1 MTTESAPSTL
11 GLPVNQNMRRDT
23 VSIVTPTF
31 NCAPLLRRAIDSVL
45 QQTHQDWELLV
56 VDNHS
61 TDGTEELVRGYRDT
75 RIRYFKIQNNGVIA
89 ASRNLAISQ
98 AKGEWLAFLDADDWW
113 MPQKL
118 EVSVRSLKQG
128 WDVVFHDLY
137 AAGPGSKRRLR
148 RRVPSRAL
156 RQPVLDDLVNHGNAL
171 PNSSAVVRRS
181 VIDRVG
187 GLAEDATLI
196 AMEDFDCWLR
206 VARISDRFL
215 RIEGVHGYYWMGS
228 GNTTNPRRTISTL
241 NELRKRLLN
250 SAEIEGTPPWMAF
263 ALAKAHFQLSEREA
277 GHRELKTI
285 RLSNAPALYLV
296 KKLALRAL
304 HIFDR
309 R

>member
-118 EVSVRSLKQG
+118 EVSVRSL
-128 WDVVFHDLY
+128 
-137 AAGPGSKRRLR
+137 
-148 RRVPSRAL
+148 
-156 RQPVLDDLVNHGNAL
+156 
-171 PNSSAVVRRS
+171 
-181 VIDRVG
+181 
-187 GLAEDATLI
+187 
-196 AMEDFDCWLR
+196 
-206 VARISDRFL
+206 
-215 RIEGVHGYYWMGS
+215 
-228 GNTTNPRRTISTL
+228 
-241 NELRKRLLN
+241 
-250 SAEIEGTPPWMAF
+250 
-263 ALAKAHFQLSEREA
+263 
-277 GHRELKTI
+277 
-285 RLSNAPALYLV
+285 
-296 KKLALRAL
+296 
-304 HIFDR
+304 
-309 R
+309 

>member
-1 MTTESAPSTL
+1 MTTESSPSTP
-11 GLPVNQNMRRDT
+11 GLPVNQNMRQDT

-31 NCAPLLRRAIDSVL
+31 NCAPLLQRAIDSVL
-45 QQTHQDWELLV
+45 KQTHQDWELLV

-61 TDGTEELVRGYRDT
+61 NDGTEELVRGYRDA

-113 MPQKL
+113 TPDKL
-118 EVSVRSLKQG
+118 EVSIRSLRQG
-128 WDVVFHDLY
+128 WDVVYHDLH
-137 AAGPGSKRRLR
+137 AAGPGSKGRLR

-156 RQPVLDDLVNHGNAL
+156 RKPVLDDLVSHGNAL
-171 PNSSAVVRRS
+171 PNSSVVVRRS
-181 VIDRVG
+181 LIERVG
-187 GLAEDATLI
+187 GLSEDPALI

-206 VARISDRFL
+206 VARVSDRFL
-215 RIEGVHGYYWMGS
+215 RIEGAHGYYWMSS
-228 GNTTNPRRTISTL
+228 GNTTNPRRAISTL

-250 SAEIEGTPPWMAF
+250 SAAIAGTPPWMAF
-263 ALAKAHFQLSEREA
+263 ALAKAHLQLSEREA
-277 GHRELKTI
+277 GCRELNAI
-285 RLSNAPALYLV
+285 RLSNAPTLYLV

>member
-1 MTTESAPSTL
+1 MTSEGAPSTL
-11 GLPVNQNMRRDT
+11 GLPVNQNMHQDT

-31 NCAPLLRRAIDSVL
+31 NCAPLLKRAIESVL
-45 QQTHQDWELLV
+45 KQTYQDWELLV

-61 TDGTEELVRGYRDT
+61 NDGTEELVRGYHDA
-75 RIRYFKIQNNGVIA
+75 RIRYFMIQNNGVIA

-113 MPQKL
+113 TPKKL
-118 EVSVRSLKQG
+118 EVSVCSLRQG
-128 WDVVFHDLY
+128 WDVVYHDLY
-137 AAGPGSKRRLR
+137 AAGPGSKGRLR
-148 RRVPSRAL
+148 RHVPSRAL

-171 PNSSAVVRRS
+171 PNSSVLVRRS
-181 VIDRVG
+181 LIDRVG
-187 GLAEDATLI
+187 RLSEDPALI

-215 RIEGVHGYYWMGS
+215 RIEGVHGYYWIGS

-241 NELRKRLLN
+241 NELRKRFLN
-250 SAEIEGTPPWMAF
+250 SAAIAGTPPWMAF
-263 ALAKAHFQLSEREA
+263 ALAKAHLQLSEREA
-277 GHRELKTI
+277 GYRELKTI
-285 RLSNAPALYLV
+285 RLSSAPALYLI

>member
-1 MTTESAPSTL
+1 MSTESSLSTL

-23 VSIVTPTF
+23 VSIVTPTY
-31 NCAPLLRRAIDSVL
+31 NCAPLLQRAIDSVL
-45 QQTHQDWELLV
+45 EQTYQDWELLI

-61 TDGTEELVRGYRDT
+61 NDGTEELVRGYPDD
-75 RIRYFKIQNNGVIA
+75 RICYFKIQNHGVIA

-113 MPQKL
+113 TPDKL
-118 EVSVRSLKQG
+118 EVSIRSLRQG
-128 WDVVFHDLY
+128 WDVVFHDLH
-137 AAGPGSKRRLR
+137 AAGPGSKGRLR
-148 RRVPSRAL
+148 RRVSSRAL

-171 PNSSAVVRRS
+171 PNSSVVVRRS
-181 VIDRVG
+181 LIDRVG
-187 GLAEDATLI
+187 RLSEDPALI

-206 VARISDRFL
+206 VARMSDRFL
-215 RIEGVHGYYWMGS
+215 RIEGAHGYYWIGS

-241 NELRKRLLN
+241 NELRRRLLG
-250 SAEIEGTPPWMAF
+250 SAAIVGTPPWMAF
-263 ALAKAHFQLSEREA
+263 ALAKAHLQLSEREA
-277 GHRELKTI
+277 GYRELKTI